1 MFAMYLSVLGSLSY
15 CIAVL
20 LARNQMQTVWPGT
33 HCTRSVYVY
42 EANTAWCTAEF
53 VLCTVGHCAG
63 AVEHYKIA
71 SKHSVYTTH
80 AVV

>member
-1 MFAMYLSVLGSLSY
+1 MYLSVLESLSC
-15 CIAVL
+15 CIVVL
-20 LARNQMQTVWPGT
+20 LARNQMRTVWPGT
-33 HCTRSVYVY
+33 HCTRSVY

-71 SKHSVYTTH
+71 SKCSVHTTY

>member
-1 MFAMYLSVLGSLSY
+1 MISMYLGVLESLSC

-20 LARNQMQTVWPGT
+20 SVRNQMRTVWPGT
-33 HCTRSVYVY
+33 LCMRSVY
-42 EANTAWCTAEF
+42 EANAAVCTTEF
-53 VLCTVGHCAG
+53 VLHTVGHCAG

-71 SKHSVYTTH
+71 SKHSVHATY